1 MPAGMSC
8 DGIRYERCCSAVSQ
22 VLYNLGP
29 LYALPDLHALLRPGA
44 RSTTQT
50 MPDDLITPLVCH
62 APLRPGIEIDVFRQN
77 ATRFDTMVSGAGL
90 QRSGRAALAFTYP
103 PHSPTGAT

>member
-1 MPAGMSC
+1 MSC
-8 DGIRYERCCSAVSQ
+8 DGIRYERCCAVVSQ

-29 LYALPDLHALLRPGA
+29 LYALPDLNALLRPGA

-50 MPDDLITPLVCH
+50 MPDALITPLVCH
-62 APLRPGIEIDVFRQN
+62 APLRPGIEIDSFRQN

-90 QRSGRAALAFTYP
+90 QRSGRAALAFTDP